1 MFAYSRLG
9 RKNLRTLARN
19 VSEFG
24 LPKMGNL
31 LVSLVNIFLI
41 QKLTYHP
48 IEKCSVLVIDGITIG
63 HPCCGIL
70 HCAIP
75 LANNRHRYC
84 PAHDAHHHICCV
96 EGCSKPIEPSTEDNP
111 PRMTCEEPDHSALEK
126 RHKQRGAAFFQLH
139 GKLKHANV
147 GPINTDAAELTAE
160 DVEESG
166 MEGDMPCPGKPETG
180 NRKIRALF
188 GRRRTHNEQIMV
200 RPCGIVVARQTFF
213 GSETTPQT
221 VVSA

>member
-1 MFAYSRLG
+1 
-9 RKNLRTLARN
+9 
-19 VSEFG
+19 
-24 LPKMGNL
+24 
-31 LVSLVNIFLI
+31 
-41 QKLTYHP
+41 
-48 IEKCSVLVIDGITIG
+48 
-63 HPCCGIL
+63 
-70 HCAIP
+70 
-75 LANNRHRYC
+75 
-84 PAHDAHHHICCV
+84 
-96 EGCSKPIEPSTEDNP
+96 
-111 PRMTCEEPDHSALEK
+111 MTCEEPNHSALEK

-139 GKLKHANV
+139 GKLKRANV
-147 GPINTDAAELTAE
+147 GHPINTDAAELTAE

-200 RPCGIVVARQTFF
+200 RPCGIVVARETFF